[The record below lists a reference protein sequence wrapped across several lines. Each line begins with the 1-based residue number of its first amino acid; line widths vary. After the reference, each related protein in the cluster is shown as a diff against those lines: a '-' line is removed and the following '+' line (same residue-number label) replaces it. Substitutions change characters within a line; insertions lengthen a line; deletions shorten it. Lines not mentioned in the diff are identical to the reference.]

1 MSMTHGIT
9 GEVFFHTYIYVF
21 LKCSAICI
29 YHICIYHM
37 YYIVMRKKWYKNE
50 STNYYII
57 YSVRGE
63 RGNITK
69 IQCLLPKD
77 DTIVFYKIKETE
89 YNTFLKNTQ
98 INILNSTILIIHPS
112 LYPKVSPL
120 GVKLVSSPKTDYNH
134 MNIQ

>member
-1 MSMTHGIT
+1 
-9 GEVFFHTYIYVF
+9 
-21 LKCSAICI
+21 
-29 YHICIYHM
+29 M

-89 YNTFLKNTQ
+89 YNTFLKE
-98 INILNSTILIIHPS
+98 
-112 LYPKVSPL
+112 Y
-120 GVKLVSSPKTDYNH
+120 TDQYS
-134 MNIQ
+134 